1 MRKQRKEDLEKH
13 VSEVNRLVR
22 QANPDLSSADEAS
35 GTDSDGEED
44 QWNGIPDAIP
54 EDINQEDEYID
65 EDKYTTVTI
74 ETVGISKHG
83 FERGGKG
90 GDSDGE
96 GGDEDGEKK
105 KRVWTKEKPKTAKP
119 KKKKIKFRYE
129 TKAERKAERVK
140 QGVKKKKMR
149 EKRAEKADK

>member
-1 MRKQRKEDLEKH
+1 MQMRKQRKEDLERH

-22 QANPDLSSADEAS
+22 QANGEISGDEDTS
-35 GTDSDGEED
+35 GVEDAEKEDS
-44 QWNGIPDAIP
+44 NGIVAPP
-54 EDINQEDEYID
+54 ELLPIDQEDEYID

-74 ETVGISKHG
+74 ESVGISKRG
-83 FERGGKG
+83 FEKSGGG
-90 GDSDGE
+90 NSGEEDDGE
-96 GGDEDGEKK
+96 GGEKK
-105 KRVWTKEKPKTAKP
+105 KKVWTKEKPKSAKP

-149 EKRAEKADK
+149 ESRAPKE